1 MWERE
6 GELDVGELAKHN
18 SSSTFYK
25 LLVNYPCQ
33 IQRISSSAKY
43 GLSIA
48 FLLFVFFLFCFVSRL
63 VQRSYNTIALKI
75 VLKSKALQRH
85 LCHNC
90 KAPEQPWQ
98 DLKSL
103 VVQGL
108 FFTLPLLNHLQKYY
122 INRKITRFDRKCSFA
137 YTKNMHLR

>member
-48 FLLFVFFLFCFVSRL
+48 FLLFVFLFCFVLSPDWFRG
-63 VQRSYNTIALKI
+63 VTI
-75 VLKSKALQRH
+75 Q
-85 LCHNC
+85 
-90 KAPEQPWQ
+90 
-98 DLKSL
+98 
-103 VVQGL
+103 
-108 FFTLPLLNHLQKYY
+108 
-122 INRKITRFDRKCSFA
+122 
-137 YTKNMHLR
+137 